1 MSRENVELLER
12 CWEAV
17 ARRGP
22 EALLDFADPAL
33 EWHVRQDLPDAGV
46 YRGHQGFRALLERF
60 DEAFEEQGY
69 EPVEFIDAG
78 GEVVVVPLRWWG
90 RGRGSGATVV
100 ERYET
105 WVFTVRERRIASV
118 REFRTRDE
126 ALEAAGLSE

>member
-1 MSRENVELLER
+1 VSRENVELLER

-118 REFRTRDE
+118 CEFRTRDE